1 METQSSI
8 FLPTIALPD
17 AFVIRTP
24 SLPLPTADIPSY
36 EPLFVPPSDL
46 KPPDGVQAETTSTT
60 EQPPSPSL
68 NIPIINFEVPLPTT
82 DTVVVAGYAAVS
94 AVAVTTFAQPFFDAI
109 KKKIQ
114 KLIQGKIDKWKQNN
128 QKRKDS
134 LQS

>member
-1 METQSSI
+1 MD
-8 FLPTIALPD
+8 FPTINIPD

-24 SLPLPTADIPSY
+24 SLPLPTADLPSY
-36 EPLFVPPSDL
+36 EPLYVPPSEL
-46 KPPDGVQAETTSTT
+46 RPPDGVEAETTNT
-60 EQPPSPSL
+60 EQPPPPSL
-68 NIPIINFEVPLPTT
+68 NIPIIDFEVPLPTT
-82 DTVVVAGYAAVS
+82 DTIVVAGYAAVS

>member
-1 METQSSI
+1 ME
-8 FLPTIALPD
+8 LPTINIPD
-17 AFVIRTP
+17 AFVIQTP
-24 SLPLPTADIPSY
+24 SLPLPTANIPSY
-36 EPLFVPPSDL
+36 QPLFVPPSDL
-46 KPPDGVQAETTSTT
+46 KPPEGVQAETTATT
-60 EQPPSPSL
+60 EQPPPPSL

>member
-1 METQSSI
+1 ME
-8 FLPTIALPD
+8 LPTINIPD

-24 SLPLPTADIPSY
+24 SLPLPTAVVPSY
-36 EPLFVPPSDL
+36 EPLYVHPSDL
-46 KPPDGVQAETTSTT
+46 RPPDGVQAETTNT
-60 EQPPSPSL
+60 EQPPPPSL
-68 NIPIINFEVPLPTT
+68 NIPIIDFEVPLPTT
-82 DTVVVAGYAAVS
+82 DTIVVAGYAAVS

>member
-1 METQSSI
+1 M
-8 FLPTIALPD
+8 
-17 AFVIRTP
+17 
-24 SLPLPTADIPSY
+24 
-36 EPLFVPPSDL
+36 
-46 KPPDGVQAETTSTT
+46 
-60 EQPPSPSL
+60 
-68 NIPIINFEVPLPTT
+68 PLPTT
-82 DTVVVAGYAAVS
+82 DTIVVAGYAAVS